1 VKTFQPKG
9 LYATLIARHMLHM
22 HTLNT
27 SESCS
32 SKKSDIQH
40 LAYTRAHA
48 PICKEKK
55 ERGEGGASREFEDM
69 KYEVG
74 GLVRLMKPTQ
84 DVI

>member
-1 VKTFQPKG
+1 VRVAHPKSRIYNI
-9 LYATLIARHMLHM
+9 LR
-22 HTLNT
+22 
-27 SESCS
+27 
-32 SKKSDIQH
+32 
-40 LAYTRAHA
+40 TRAHTHLFV
-48 PICKEKK
+48 KKKK